1 MHEINISQ
9 QSQVSFEWNPGHSKI
24 PGNDQAHLLA
34 QNATKAAPAHTKNS
48 FLYPL
53 LQSVALAEGRKLY
66 LAPRYRGLNHQ
77 PRSLHIESA
86 KPLPGKHTEKLYR
99 RRTKTEASVLCQLRS
114 GMCRL
119 NGYLAKIGV
128 KRISANAALKW
139 NRWITSCSDVPYG

>member
-9 QSQVSFEWNPGHSKI
+9 QSQVGFEWNPGHSKI

-34 QNATKAAPAHTKNS
+34 QNATKIAPAHTKNP

-53 LQSVALAEGRKLY
+53 LQSVALAKGRKLY
-66 LAPRYRGLNHQ
+66 LAPPL
-77 PRSLHIESA
+77 PWV
-86 KPLPGKHTEKLYR
+86 KPSTEKFTHRIGTALPGKHTETLYR
-99 RRTKTEASVLCQLRS
+99 RRTKTEAKVLCQLRS

-128 KRISANAALKW
+128 KRISANAAVKW